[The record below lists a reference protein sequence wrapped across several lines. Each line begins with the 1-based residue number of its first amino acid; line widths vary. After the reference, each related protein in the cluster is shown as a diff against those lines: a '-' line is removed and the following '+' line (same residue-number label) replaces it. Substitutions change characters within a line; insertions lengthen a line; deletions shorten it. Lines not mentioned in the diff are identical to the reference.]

1 MNFVMKLLTVFAVI
15 IFSFLEI
22 VWIARTLNFSG
33 LVLIARIVS
42 DVLISQKK
50 NIVFLTNNSQ
60 KKNTHVV

>member
-33 LVLIARIVS
+33 LVLIARIVF
-42 DVLISQKK
+42 DVLISRKK

-60 KKNTHVV
+60 KKNTYVV